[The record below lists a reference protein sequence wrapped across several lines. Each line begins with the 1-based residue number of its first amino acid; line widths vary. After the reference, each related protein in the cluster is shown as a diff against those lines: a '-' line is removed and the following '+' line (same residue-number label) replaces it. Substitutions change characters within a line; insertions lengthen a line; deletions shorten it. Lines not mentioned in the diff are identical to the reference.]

1 MNINKIT
8 IKLSSD
14 KNTEQNFCPF
24 KGEFI
29 NYKKNNKLE
38 KFIIFMSEFQINLF
52 TNVSEIF
59 IDGTFKIVPKNW
71 YQLLNIFGFDDK
83 NKIYTPLAYIL
94 LSSKNEEL
102 YNIVFAE
109 LIRIIKNNTNIK
121 SFEGVKIMTDFE
133 LSLRKSVKNNFEF
146 CLLNG
151 CYFHYCKSIWKKIK
165 KLNLF
170 KKNFRMNT
178 LLVAFVMKAYP
189 YIKDAKKEEY
199 CNKILKYCENLGGN
213 YVKLQKYFFKY
224 WKNCEIFNFSN
235 INDNTIKN
243 RTNNICE
250 SFHNKINHKVGHYHP
265 KLSYLVNQLK
275 IITKEYYDK
284 YIDNLSEIK
293 NEKIKENFIA
303 NDIYEFIKKFV
314 DKHNEIFNLD
324 NLIQYLKEDSD
335 NFYKLNISLLENVGD
350 LDDNIIENLKFVFT
364 EKGLLLSDI
373 NNEDNKLEECEE
385 IDDSEVDN
393 NLTNEINKIKSE
405 DTKEKYDDFNYLL
418 NGDVLLEEK
427 LNRRKNKNKKTTR
440 VCNMLDDLEI

>member
-1 MNINKIT
+1 
-8 IKLSSD
+8 
-14 KNTEQNFCPF
+14 
-24 KGEFI
+24 
-29 NYKKNNKLE
+29 
-38 KFIIFMSEFQINLF
+38 MSEFQIKLF

-146 CLLNG
+146 YLLNG
-151 CYFHYCKSIWKKIK
+151 CYFHYCKAIWKKIK

-178 LLVAFVMKAYP
+178 LLLAFVMKAYP

-199 CNKILKYCENLGGN
+199 CNKILKCENLGGI

-235 INDNTIKN
+235 INDKTIK
-243 RTNNICE
+243 
-250 SFHNKINHKVGHYHP
+250 
-265 KLSYLVNQLK
+265 YL
-275 IITKEYYDK
+275 
-284 YIDNLSEIK
+284 
-293 NEKIKENFIA
+293 
-303 NDIYEFIKKFV
+303 
-314 DKHNEIFNLD
+314 
-324 NLIQYLKEDSD
+324 
-335 NFYKLNISLLENVGD
+335 
-350 LDDNIIENLKFVFT
+350 
-364 EKGLLLSDI
+364 
-373 NNEDNKLEECEE
+373 
-385 IDDSEVDN
+385 
-393 NLTNEINKIKSE
+393 
-405 DTKEKYDDFNYLL
+405 
-418 NGDVLLEEK
+418 
-427 LNRRKNKNKKTTR
+427 
-440 VCNMLDDLEI
+440 